1 MRQVKAR
8 SGAQEGEVVEIKF
21 GRRNQSVTNVR
32 WQLVMPSEQLQQSF
46 TTQLNSTHT
55 LVPGDVFKRRMLC
68 CQLFIFTLKQPA
80 FHETK

>member
-21 GRRNQSVTNVR
+21 GRRNQSVTNV
-32 WQLVMPSEQLQQSF
+32 QLVMSSEQLQPSF

-68 CQLFIFTLKQPA
+68 CQLFIFTLKRPA